1 MNIHRLDLNNSIISE
16 YMIGIRDITLQK
28 NRTLFKSHL
37 KCIGRLMAYEIS
49 KTLSY
54 SAKTVETPL
63 GTFSGFELQQ
73 QPVLACILRAALPFY
88 DGFSEVFTHTDTL
101 FIAASRKYNNETT
114 FDISQHYF
122 AGPKLGSA
130 PLILCDTMLA
140 SGLSIHDCIN
150 LIRQHGQTGP
160 IHIACVL
167 ASEPGI
173 AFLKT
178 AFTSTPVDL
187 WCGAVD
193 HNLNAHAYI
202 VPGLGD
208 AGDLAFGEKYTI

>member
-1 MNIHRLDLNNSIISE
+1 MNIHRLDLNNSILCE

-37 KCIGRLMAYEIS
+37 KFIGRLMAYEIS
-49 KTLSY
+49 KTLSFT
-54 SAKTVETPL
+54 AKSVQTPL
-63 GTFSGFELQQ
+63 DTYSGFELQQ
-73 QPVLACILRAALPFY
+73 QPVLACILCAALPFY
-88 DGFSEVFTHTDTL
+88 DGFSEVFSQADTL
-101 FIAASRKYNNETT
+101 FIAASRNYNNETT
-114 FDISQHYF
+114 FEIAQHYF

-150 LIRQHGQTGP
+150 LILQHGQTGP
-160 IHIACVL
+160 IHVACVL

-173 AFLKT
+173 TFLKT
-178 AFTSTPVDL
+178 AFASSSITL

-193 HNLNAHAYI
+193 QNLNAHAYI